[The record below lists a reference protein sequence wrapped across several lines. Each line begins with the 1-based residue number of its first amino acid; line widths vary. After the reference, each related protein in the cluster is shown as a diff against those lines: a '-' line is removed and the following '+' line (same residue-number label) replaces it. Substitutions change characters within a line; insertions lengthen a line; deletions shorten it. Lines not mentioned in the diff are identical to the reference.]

1 MSKPEGNSTDEV
13 HRVLLVED
21 QPTVAEWV
29 RQSLMAPDIALFACS
44 DARAAVQAAHAV
56 APTVI
61 LQDLVMPQMSGF
73 DLLGRYKAAPSIA
86 SIPVIVLSSIV
97 DVDEKARAFELGAA
111 DYMVKLPHPTELN
124 ARVRAHSR
132 AFRSRTE
139 REELTTHLHQS
150 MQRLSESNA
159 QLVKFARE
167 DGLTGLANRRALD
180 EALDKE
186 WRRAQRERTPLS
198 FALIDLDFFK
208 LYNDHYGHVRGDECL
223 RTIARMVSGRARRPG
238 DLAAR
243 YGGEELG
250 LLLPCTPA
258 AGAYSAAEDVRR
270 SIAELCLPHEARTD
284 GFGFVSASFGVATL
298 VPTLQETA
306 RAVVETADAA
316 LYEAKRRGRN
326 QVVHASLSE

>member
-1 MSKPEGNSTDEV
+1 MSQPEGNPVHEV

-21 QPTVAEWV
+21 QPTIAEWV
-29 RQSLMAPDIALFACS
+29 RQNLMAPDIALFACS

-56 APTVI
+56 SPTVI
-61 LQDLVMPQMSGF
+61 LQDLVMPQLSGF
-73 DLLGRYKAAPSIA
+73 DLLARYKAAESIA
-86 SIPVIVLSSIV
+86 GIPVIVLSSIA
-97 DVDEKARAFELGAA
+97 DVDEKARAFELGAV

-132 AFRSRTE
+132 AFRMRTE
-139 REELTTHLHQS
+139 REHLTTHLHES
-150 MQRLSESNA
+150 MQKLSESNA
-159 QLVKFARE
+159 QLVKVARE

-180 EALDKE
+180 EALENE
-186 WRRAQRERTPLS
+186 WRRAQRDRTPLS

-223 RTIARMVSGRARRPG
+223 RVIARVVGARARRPA

-250 LLLPCTPA
+250 LLLPSTPA
-258 AGAYSAAEDVRR
+258 AGAHKAAEDVRR
-270 SIAELCLPHEARTD
+270 SIAELRLPHEARSD
-284 GFGFVSASFGVATL
+284 GLGFVSASLGVATL
-298 VPTLQETA
+298 VPNPHESVKV
-306 RAVVETADAA
+306 VVETADAA

-326 QVVHASLSE
+326 QVVHASLDE